1 MPRHTMMHRLAMHLF
16 PIHELN
22 VPMSISSASPA
33 DAEPVDRPVRQEKP
47 APKSESKSELKPD
60 PKSPAKAIRLL
71 PHHSEEI
78 DVHAMP
84 QVLGRLTRLA
94 IRYPWRCTFA
104 ILAALGAA
112 IFNLIMP
119 RLLGHAVD
127 QAGHLLANAQLN
139 PDVVRSS
146 LLWTGALIVAAC
158 AVRGT
163 LTGLQGYLG
172 ETLAQKVGYD
182 LRMAFFEKLQRL
194 SFSYHDKIHTGDL
207 IARGMLD
214 LEGVRAFL
222 EFGVLRVITLALLL
236 GVGSW
241 RLLGIDTTL
250 GLLALSFVPFVGW
263 NAARTGLR
271 LRVSWQRLQKMM
283 SELTLAMEENLQGV
297 RVVRAFTS
305 RAYEMTKFD
314 RISDVALRL
323 SNQRITVRMGNM
335 SAMTLAYY
343 TSMALVLWVGGE
355 RVSRG
360 ELTVGSL
367 TEFLTFITIL
377 QQPLRQI
384 GMIVNAS
391 ARATGA
397 GARLFDVL
405 DAEPEIRNAPDAR
418 DLVIDKGVLCFDAVD
433 FAYDRTPNGRQILK
447 DISFEVKRGEVL
459 GIVGAPGSGKSTIA
473 HLIPR
478 FYEVTGGRITIDGQ
492 DLRSLKLESLRD
504 AVSLVQ
510 QENFLFDTSV
520 HDNVAYAN
528 PAADEESVINAAS
541 TAQIHEHVE
550 QLPKGYG
557 TRVGERGVALSGGQR
572 QRMTIARG
580 VLNDPAVMVFDDST
594 AAIDPA
600 TEQRVRA
607 ALQGAM
613 KNSATIIIAHR
624 IGSLKHANHIIV
636 LDEGRIAERGTHEE
650 LVAQGGV
657 YASLWKLQNRGAEEQ
672 RRDVAASA
680 PNEHS
685 FNQSVELTS

>member
-1 MPRHTMMHRLAMHLF
+1 
-16 PIHELN
+16 
-22 VPMSISSASPA
+22 
-33 DAEPVDRPVRQEKP
+33 
-47 APKSESKSELKPD
+47 
-60 PKSPAKAIRLL
+60 
-71 PHHSEEI
+71 
-78 DVHAMP
+78 
-84 QVLGRLTRLA
+84 
-94 IRYPWRCTFA
+94 
-104 ILAALGAA
+104 
-112 IFNLIMP
+112 
-119 RLLGHAVD
+119 
-127 QAGHLLANAQLN
+127 
-139 PDVVRSS
+139 
-146 LLWTGALIVAAC
+146 
-158 AVRGT
+158 
-163 LTGLQGYLG
+163 
-172 ETLAQKVGYD
+172 
-182 LRMAFFEKLQRL
+182 
-194 SFSYHDKIHTGDL
+194 
-207 IARGMLD
+207 MLD

-271 LRVSWQRLQKMM
+271 LRISWQRLQKMM

-305 RAYEMTKFD
+305 RAFEMAKFD
-314 RISDVALRL
+314 RISDAALRL

-405 DAEPEIRNAPDAR
+405 DAEPDIRNAPDAQ
-418 DLVIDKGVLCFDAVD
+418 DLVIEQGLLRFESVD
-433 FAYDRTPNGRQILK
+433 FAYDRSSNGRKILK
-447 DISFEVKRGEVL
+447 DLSFEVRRGEVL

-478 FYEVTGGRITIDGQ
+478 FYEVTSGRITIDGQ

-541 TAQIHEHVE
+541 VAQIHEHVE

-580 VLNDPAVMVFDDST
+580 VLTDPAVMIFDDST

-650 LVAQGGV
+650 LIAQGGV

-672 RRDVAASA
+672 RRDVAAVA
-680 PNEHS
+680 PNEYS
-685 FNQSVELTS
+685 FKPSMELTS